1 MKKYEILSNL
11 DLNFNEYSLLTNYF
25 LSSLN
30 INNENLNSILNVKI
44 KPFPE
49 TVFLNVVKI
58 LYEAA
63 NTKNKVMICGDYDC
77 DGICSATIMKM
88 LLNKLKIV
96 SGYYLPHR
104 FNDGY
109 GTSPEIVMAAY
120 KKGYR
125 IIFMIDNGVSNFEA
139 IELAKSLHMKII
151 IIDHHQISKMLNVDC
166 LIHPDILDKHF
177 NSMCASGLV
186 YTLALSMGIADDYM
200 LVLAMIGTIGDVMP
214 VLGQNRAIINGGLTA
229 INKYHFTTI
238 EQLTK
243 QTIKNWK
250 KDDIA
255 FKIVPCFNCLSR
267 LCDLI
272 DVNSMPKYLLYD
284 KNIDLYAYSKR
295 ILDLNDQRKQMS
307 NNQYQLALNYID
319 DNQIFIAYHQQFH
332 PGIIGI
338 VAGKIASEFNRLSFV
353 LAKKDNEWVGS
364 CRSVNQIDIYDI
376 LIQTSDYLS
385 HYGGHKLACGF
396 SVLDK
401 NLLSWQKQLL
411 AIGNNTKQEQL
422 AIKVLKLS
430 TDCYYVKQYL
440 DLIQLEPFGNGF
452 DMMSIYEKVF
462 INKIIYFKNG
472 GAKCII
478 EPINDLVEIVIFN
491 QSLINSIK
499 ENYFVE
505 VIGNLNLTYNQKG
518 LSLVVNDIF

>member
-11 DLNFNEYSLLTNYF
+11 DLKFNNYSLMSNYF

-30 INNENLNSILNVKI
+30 IDDNDLSLVLHAEI

-49 TVFLNVVKI
+49 TVFLSVVKI

-63 NTKNKVMICGDYDC
+63 KSKVKVMICGDYDC

-88 LLNKLKIV
+88 LLNKMKIL

-109 GTSPEIVMAAY
+109 GTSKEIIIAAY

-125 IIFMIDNGVSNFEA
+125 IVVMIDNGVSNFEA
-139 IELAKSLHMKII
+139 IELAKSLQMKVI
-151 IIDHHQISKMLNVDC
+151 IIDHHQISQILNVDC
-166 LIHPDILDKHF
+166 LIHPDILDNHF

-186 YTLALSMGIADDYM
+186 YTLALSMGLADEYM

-214 VLGQNRAIINGGLTA
+214 VLGQNRAIISEGLIA

-243 QTIKNWK
+243 QTIKNWR

-272 DVNSMPKYLLYD
+272 DVNSMIKYLLYD
-284 KNIDLYAYSKR
+284 KNIDLYSYSKR
-295 ILDLNDQRKQMS
+295 IIDLNNQRKQMS

-319 DNQIFIAYHQQFH
+319 DSQIFIAYHQEFH

-338 VAGKIASEFNRLSFV
+338 IAGKVASEFNRLSFV

-364 CRSVNQIDIYDI
+364 CRSVDQIDIYEV
-376 LIQTSDYLS
+376 LIQTSDYLR

-396 SVLDK
+396 SVLDE
-401 NLLSWQKQLL
+401 NLLEWKKQLL
-411 AIGNNTKQEQL
+411 LVSNNIKHEQ
-422 AIKVLKLS
+422 ISSKVLQLDL
-430 TDCYYVKQYL
+430 DCYYVEQYL
-440 DLIQLEPFGNGF
+440 DLLKFEPFGNGF
-452 DMMSIYEKVF
+452 ELLPVYVKVF
-462 INKIIYFKNG
+462 INKIIYFRNG
-472 GAKCII
+472 GARCLI
-478 EPINDLVEIVIFN
+478 EPINQLSEILVFN
-491 QSLINSIK
+491 SALLKQLK
-499 ENYFVE
+499 ENIFIE
-505 VIGNLNLTYNQKG
+505 VIGNLGLTNNNKE
-518 LSLVVNDIF
+518 LLLIVSDVL